1 MENTAIDIWHKLV
14 KKIDAFNLSLNKSKA
29 VNVNSQILVDQG
41 KEIVQVYFREVRPNL
56 SEIKY
61 DSNFINFLDKE
72 FQKLLSLTN
81 GRNLKTSYKKI
92 LSDIGKTKSDVET
105 NLELA
110 YSQNNNE
117 GNKYLLFSGVEKLI
131 ISTLAKLVPSAALSY
146 EQAIKDFGDDN
157 RISYRGTGTEL
168 REAVREVLDCLAP
181 DDVVV
186 KSEGFKLEKD
196 RTKPTMKQ
204 KSKFILKSRK
214 ISKTSL
220 NAPQDTIEIIEN
232 NAASLARSVY
242 ERGSLSTHITTSKAE
257 VLQLKLY
264 VDSILAELLE
274 IHKNKG

>member
-1 MENTAIDIWHKLV
+1 MEFSTIDIWNKLV
-14 KKIDAFNLSLNKSKA
+14 KKVDSFNVALNKSKA

-41 KEIVQVYFREVRPNL
+41 KEIVQLYFREVRPKL
-56 SEIKY
+56 SEIKF
-61 DSNFINFLDKE
+61 DSNSIGFLDKE

-81 GRNLKTSYKKI
+81 GRNLKSSYKKI
-92 LSDIGKTKSDVET
+92 LSDISKTKSEIET

-110 YSQNNNE
+110 YSQNTNVNH
-117 GNKYLLFSGVEKLI
+117 NHLLFSGVEKII

-146 EQAIKDFGDDN
+146 EQAIKDFSDEN
-157 RISYRGTGTEL
+157 RISFRGTGTEL

-181 DDVVV
+181 DDVVIN
-186 KSEGFKLEKD
+186 SEGFKLEKD

-204 KSKFILKSRK
+204 KAKFILKSRK

-232 NAASLARSVY
+232 NTASLARSVY

-264 VDSILAELLE
+264 IDSILAELLE

>member
-1 MENTAIDIWHKLV
+1 MENTIIDIWHKLV
-14 KKIDAFNLSLNKSKA
+14 KKIDAFNFALNKSKA
-29 VNVNSQILVDQG
+29 VNVNSQILIDQG
-41 KEIVQVYFREVRPNL
+41 KEIVQVYFREVRPKL

-117 GNKYLLFSGVEKLI
+117 SNKYLLFSGVEKLI

-146 EQAIKDFGDDN
+146 EQAINDFSDDN
-157 RISYRGTGTEL
+157 RISFRGTGTEL

-196 RTKPTMKQ
+196 RSKPTMKQ
-204 KSKFILKSRK
+204 KAKFILKSRK

-242 ERGSLSTHITTSKAE
+242 ERGSLSTHIATSKAE